1 MQPLKTDIFN
11 WNTEVIVETSSQS
24 RKKNIAQSYL
34 TLWDPMDYNPPVFPV
49 HVIL

>member
-11 WNTEVIVETSSQS
+11 WNTEVIIETSSQS
-24 RKKNIAQSYL
+24 RGKKIAQSCL
-34 TLWDPMDYNPPVFPV
+34 TLGDPMDYNPPVFPV